1 MNFLQ
6 PPTFF
11 HALADAEPGTFYLT
25 DFLVR
30 HFDRLV
36 IEDLKLNTHPTLRD
50 TLFAHYTRVVYLAQ
64 TEDASLVAGA
74 QRAADQLALPLEV
87 IQTGLGDLQSG
98 DDGAGPALAGQTQ
111 KRRASPLYRGWPMQR
126 IDILW
131 RDIPSQVLIKRGRE
145 RGKYM
150 LSARFQ
156 EAIDRAAMRA
166 GKGGSDAYLDEWRR
180 VTTSIEAEGALEDI
194 AQRLG
199 EEIESQVS
207 DEQLA
212 VLVKQKG
219 SAEVSGMKTVRLW
232 SVRNAGWLKKCYVGT
247 GRHPRPFQP
256 SAKSH
261 RP

>member
-1 MNFLQ
+1 
-6 PPTFF
+6 
-11 HALADAEPGTFYLT
+11 
-25 DFLVR
+25 
-30 HFDRLV
+30 
-36 IEDLKLNTHPTLRD
+36 
-50 TLFAHYTRVVYLAQ
+50 
-64 TEDASLVAGA
+64 
-74 QRAADQLALPLEV
+74 
-87 IQTGLGDLQSG
+87 
-98 DDGAGPALAGQTQ
+98 
-111 KRRASPLYRGWPMQR
+111 MQR

-219 SAEVSGMKTVRLW
+219 SAGSANESHKTLVRSQRRQTEKML
-232 SVRNAGWLKKCYVGT
+232 RRD
-247 GRHPRPFQP
+247 GRHPRPSQP

-261 RP
+261 RL